1 MSYNNSHIINLAE
14 LKQTSQVVNS
24 QLDTLSAR
32 IDANVTAST
41 DSNADYAAEV
51 VDARVDECGNPHGS
65 AGSAFRNGQERLQRQ
80 INQVACA
87 VLELA
92 ALIGNSN

>member
-1 MSYNNSHIINLAE
+1 MSYNNSHIPDLAA
-14 LKQTSQVVNS
+14 LKRSMQTVNS
-24 QLDTLSAR
+24 KLGTLSAR
-32 IDANVTAST
+32 IDAQVIAAT
-41 DSNADYAAEV
+41 DSDADYAAEV
-51 VDARVDECGNPHGS
+51 VDARVDEWGNPHGS

-92 ALIGNSN
+92 SLIGNSN